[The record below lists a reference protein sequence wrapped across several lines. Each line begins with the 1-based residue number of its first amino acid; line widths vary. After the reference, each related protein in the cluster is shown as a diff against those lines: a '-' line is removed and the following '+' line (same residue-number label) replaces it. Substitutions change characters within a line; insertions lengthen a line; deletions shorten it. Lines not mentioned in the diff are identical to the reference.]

1 MKPLRTIFAGTP
13 AFAVPA
19 LEALLASGH
28 RPLAVLT
35 QPDRG
40 AGRGRRVAYGPVKQL
55 AVEAGVDVLQPTS
68 LKTAEVREQLAAL
81 NPDLLITAAYGLL
94 LPQAVLDLPVHGC
107 WNLHASLLPR
117 WRGASPINQAILAGD
132 AESGISLMQMEA
144 GLDTGPVLLQ
154 ASTRIDPDENAGQLH
169 DRLSVMAAAVL
180 IEGLDRLI
188 SSQLPAPVPQNPALA
203 THAPMIDKAD
213 ARLDWRRDAADLA
226 RMVRAYNPWPVA
238 FGEIEGL
245 ECRIFKAT
253 AIVENSGPAGR
264 LVRDPGFRDR
274 VRVACGAGALDIF
287 ELQAPGRKRVSARDW
302 LNAHPD
308 WMRQ

>member
-1 MKPLRTIFAGTP
+1 VKPLRTIFAGTP

-55 AVEAGVDVLQPTS
+55 AVDAGVEVLQPTS

-81 NPDLLITAAYGLL
+81 KPDLLITAAYGLL
-94 LPQAVLDLPVHGC
+94 LPQVILDLPVHGC

-132 AESGISLMQMEA
+132 AETGISLMQMEA

-169 DRLSVMAAAVL
+169 DRLSAMAAAVL
-180 IEGLDRLI
+180 IDSLDRLV
-188 SSQLPAPVPQNPALA
+188 SGQLPAPARQNPSLA

-213 ARLDWRRDAADLA
+213 ARLDWSLNSADLA
-226 RMVRAYNPWPVA
+226 RMVRAYNPWPIA
-238 FGEIEGL
+238 FGEIEGIQ
-245 ECRIFKAT
+245 CRVFRA
-253 AIVENSGPAGR
+253 AAVVEDSGPPGH
-264 LVRDPGFRDR
+264 LVREPGLRDR

-308 WMRQ
+308 WMRP